1 MKTELFIIIASII
14 TIGLNVIS
22 MAPSIINIMDG
33 YNLKMSY
40 TMILINIS
48 IIVFAIVQAY
58 IAISLKNNK

>member
-58 IAISLKNNK
+58 IAVSLKNNK